1 MPPLLPVDL
10 VELYLDVEEIRNR
23 ARKLLPL
30 RDPGLDRMAWQYMV
44 AGIDE
49 FYKQIE
55 VTINDHEHAA
65 EIRQMLEDHYEALL
79 ELGQ

>member
-10 VELYLDVEEIRNR
+10 VELYLEVSQLRER

-30 RDPGLDRMAWQYMV
+30 RDPGLDRVAWQYMIN
-44 AGIDE
+44 GIDE

-55 VTINDHEHAA
+55 IAIETHEQEG
-65 EIRQMLEDHYEALL
+65 EIREMLEAHYEALL
-79 ELGQ
+79 EE